1 MSIFDKDLFTL
12 NELCIYIKNN
22 INKDIYNI
30 NEIYNICNCY
40 ILFTSNNG
48 KYWDYVKYIR
58 EYKGYLLTKTK
69 DIYLREILQIF
80 DIEFTKLVIRI
91 KTNPKIY
98 NISISWKDVEN
109 KIGIHKNELKNLINK
124 NNIHE
129 FNKNHIHESLLNTHY
144 NHNVQFD

>member
-1 MSIFDKDLFTL
+1 MSIFDKDVFTL

-30 NEIYNICNCY
+30 NEIYDICNCY
-40 ILFTSNNG
+40 ILFTNNNN
-48 KYWDYVKYIR
+48 KYWEYVKNIR
-58 EYKGYLLTKTK
+58 EYKGYLLTKIK

-98 NISISWKDVEN
+98 NVLVSWKEFED
-109 KIGIHKNELKNLINK
+109 KIGIEKNEFRSLINK

-129 FNKNHIHESLLNTHY
+129 SLLNSH
-144 NHNVQFD
+144 